1 MLVTA
6 TLAPDTA
13 SRDTRR
19 SSCGARARERECASL
34 DTRHRGSA
42 RTVAAAGATTT
53 TTATTT
59 TLRKPRRAREAP
71 TRRAQIISA
80 GRDRLPPLLPRS
92 VAKRLACL
100 RVCTYIQYLSSAVG
114 LDLRERAKGRRVR
127 GMERGGRLA
136 AEPVTGGRREGNCGT
151 ASAPPT
157 SSGKDNAR
165 INDPK
170 LAGRME
176 MLLDP
181 G

>member
-6 TLAPDTA
+6 TLAPDTP
-13 SRDTRR
+13 SSDTRR

-80 GRDRLPPLLPRS
+80 GRDRLPPVPTRS
-92 VAKRLACL
+92 VATRLACL
-100 RVCTYIQYLSSAVG
+100 HVCTYIQYLSNAVV

-127 GMERGGRLA
+127 GTERERGGEASSGAGDWWEERG
-136 AEPVTGGRREGNCGT
+136 EPVVQRALRPLPAERKRSESTCRAYRC
-151 ASAPPT
+151 
-157 SSGKDNAR
+157 
-165 INDPK
+165 
-170 LAGRME
+170 
-176 MLLDP
+176 
-181 G
+181 